1 MNMMA
6 SFMTHQMLQSFER
19 CGYSLLNWGETTLKV
34 TSGGSV
40 YMNRKEDGR
49 VYGIV
54 GTYIVGDTFV
64 ELQLDDAE
72 KRLLSNDGKQILI

>member
-1 MNMMA
+1 
-6 SFMTHQMLQSFER
+6 
-19 CGYSLLNWGETTLKV
+19 
-34 TSGGSV
+34 
-40 YMNRKEDGR
+40 MNRKEDGR

-72 KRLLSNDGKQILI
+72 KRLLSNDGKQIFI